1 MQNKLLGSK
10 SILLADIHV
19 QYNFCLQVSNMS
31 ASGALGVIFL
41 ASDHVRDLDCMGN
54 ECDTQ
59 LNIPAS
65 SVKTDNTVLNL
76 LK

>member
-1 MQNKLLGSK
+1 
-10 SILLADIHV
+10 
-19 QYNFCLQVSNMS
+19 MS

-41 ASDHVRDLDCMGN
+41 ASDHVKDLDYVGN
-54 ECDTQ
+54 ECDTR

-65 SVKTDNTVLNL
+65 SVKTDNTALNL

>member
-1 MQNKLLGSK
+1 
-10 SILLADIHV
+10 
-19 QYNFCLQVSNMS
+19 MS

-41 ASDHVRDLDCMGN
+41 SYDHVRDLDCVAA

-65 SVKTDNTVLNL
+65 SVKTDNATLNL

>member
-1 MQNKLLGSK
+1 
-10 SILLADIHV
+10 
-19 QYNFCLQVSNMS
+19 MS

-41 ASDHVRDLDCMGN
+41 AFDHIRDLDCVGS

-65 SVKTDNTVLNL
+65 SVKIDNTTLNL

>member
-1 MQNKLLGSK
+1 
-10 SILLADIHV
+10 
-19 QYNFCLQVSNMS
+19 MS

-41 ASDHVRDLDCMGN
+41 VTDHVRDLDCVDN
-54 ECDTQ
+54 ECGTL

-65 SVKTDNTVLNL
+65 SVKTDIRTLHL

>member
-1 MQNKLLGSK
+1 
-10 SILLADIHV
+10 
-19 QYNFCLQVSNMS
+19 MS

-41 ASDHVRDLDCMGN
+41 ASDHVRDLDCVAA
-54 ECDTQ
+54 ECDMQ

-65 SVKTDNTVLNL
+65 SVKTDSTTLNI

>member
-1 MQNKLLGSK
+1 
-10 SILLADIHV
+10 
-19 QYNFCLQVSNMS
+19 MS

-41 ASDHVRDLDCMGN
+41 APDHVRDMDCVGN
-54 ECDTQ
+54 ECETQ

-65 SVKTDNTVLNL
+65 SVEIDNTTFNL